1 MRRRLMVI
9 GLDCVPPAFAFD
21 RFSLPNLRT
30 LMNRGSYGALESIVP
45 PITVPAWACMV
56 TGEDPGGLGI
66 YGFRNRTDH
75 TYAGL
80 GVVTSHS
87 VKAPAVWDVLG
98 AHGKRSIVV
107 GVPPA
112 YPPRPLRGVAISCFL
127 TPSAESQYAYPQE
140 VKGELE
146 HAVGPYLFDVPD
158 FRTDDKQRLLDLV
171 YRVTEYKF
179 AASRH
184 LATHHEWDFFM
195 LVDIGPDRLHHGF
208 WKYCDPEHLKHE
220 PGNPLRSAFED
231 YYRFLDVQVGTL
243 LESLDDRTAVLVVSD
258 HGAKR
263 MDGGICLNE
272 WLINEGYLVL
282 RAGPTGPTRFEDAQ
296 VDWSRT
302 AVWGEGGY
310 YGRIFLN
317 VKGREPA
324 GTIPPSRYEAL
335 RDELIQKLEALG
347 DEAGRPLGTR
357 VYRPEELYPVRRGI
371 APDLIAIFG
380 DLHWRSVGSVGLGS
394 VWSREN
400 DTGPDDANHAQQGI
414 MIEAGIGLGM
424 GRRDGMRLVDLSPIM
439 LECFGIRH

>member
-1 MRRRLMVI
+1 
-9 GLDCVPPAFAFD
+9 
-21 RFSLPNLRT
+21 
-30 LMNRGSYGALESIVP
+30 
-45 PITVPAWACMV
+45 
-56 TGEDPGGLGI
+56 
-66 YGFRNRTDH
+66 
-75 TYAGL
+75 
-80 GVVTSHS
+80 
-87 VKAPAVWDVLG
+87 
-98 AHGKRSIVV
+98 V

-195 LVDIGPDRLHHGF
+195 IVDIGPDRLHHGF